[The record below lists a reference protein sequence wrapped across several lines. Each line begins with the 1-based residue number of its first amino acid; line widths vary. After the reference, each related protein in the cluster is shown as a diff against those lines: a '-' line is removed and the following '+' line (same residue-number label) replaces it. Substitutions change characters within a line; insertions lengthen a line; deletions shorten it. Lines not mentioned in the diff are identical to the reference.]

1 MKLEVTAKSIY
12 QPVVNML
19 KTVKEETNISYRM
32 LEHTTAEFIDMY
44 IHLHEDVIMNP
55 DKLKSLDFLPD
66 TKPDNI
72 LNEHILT
79 SSVKMDIK
87 NLFHTSVFIKERSED
102 DGLEEYGYDLDDT
115 VLCLNV
121 ISSKYRDSTTDV
133 VKLILTKL
141 DILDEE
147 DLPKIKTNKC
157 YSVIDDYFQ
166 LTRECNVMLD
176 SVIKGMRELSK
187 KDEHKDNIEYFNNY
201 ADILSKHRIL
211 LQMPT
216 KGEIIPIMV
225 ERNKEIES
233 SYDYYINQTFVRQS
247 NTLSISKNS

>member
-1 MKLEVTAKSIY
+1 MELNVTAKSIY

-72 LNEHILT
+72 LDEHILT
-79 SSVKMDIK
+79 SSVKVDIK
-87 NLFHTSVFIKERSED
+87 DLFHTSVFIKERSED
-102 DGLEEYGYDLDDT
+102 DGLEEDGYNLDDT

-121 ISSKYRDSTTDV
+121 ISSKYRDSTTDII
-133 VKLILTKL
+133 KLILTKL
-141 DILDEE
+141 DILDGE
-147 DLPKIKTNKC
+147 DLPKMKINKC

-166 LTRECNVMLD
+166 LTRECNAMLD
-176 SVIKGMRELSK
+176 GIIKGMKELST
-187 KDEHKDNIEYFNNY
+187 KDEHKDDIKYLNNY

-216 KGEIIPIMV
+216 KGEIIPIIV

-233 SYDYYINQTFVRQS
+233 SYDYYIKQTFVRQC
-247 NTLSISKNS
+247 NALNIIKNS